1 MLNQT
6 KIVKRNE
13 LECWEWIG
21 FKGRDGYGIVHT
33 KGKLI
38 KAHRIAYCNAN
49 DKTLADI
56 KDVVVRHTCDN
67 RACVNPLHLLLGTSA
82 DNTQDRH
89 ERDRDARGS
98 INGNSK
104 LTEEQVLAIR
114 AKYIPWNRANGRGAL
129 AKTYG
134 VSSSLISQ
142 IVNRDIW
149 THI

>member
-1 MLNQT
+1 MLNQS

-13 LECWEWIG
+13 LECWVWIG

-38 KAHRIAYCNAN
+38 KAHRIAYCKAN

>member
-1 MLNQT
+1 MLNQS
-6 KIVKRNE
+6 KIVKQNE

-67 RACVNPLHLLLGTSA
+67 RACVNPLHLLLGTSS

-98 INGNSK
+98 TNGNSK
-104 LTEEQVLAIR
+104 LTEEQVLVIR
-114 AKYIPWNRANGRGAL
+114 AKHAPWSRTRGHTAL
-129 AKTYG
+129 AKEYG

-142 IVNRDIW
+142 IINRDIW